1 MSITLDSPKISVIEF
16 IRRINEGSTKPI
28 LCRCDDGKKY
38 IVKSMP
44 LMPPKHL
51 LAEFISACLA
61 QDLGLPLPDFT
72 VVHIPDEL
80 LEFSPELK
88 SDINPGYA
96 FATLYIEN
104 AVSLTFAQS
113 RNEQIVP
120 IDDQKRIFLFDR
132 WIMNGDR
139 SLTAI
144 GGNVNML
151 YDVQHDRYYLIDH
164 NLAFDQN
171 ANDAGDFE
179 YHVYSHK
186 SRKWTFDMVDRVEHK
201 EKLLKTYCRMP
212 HFWEDVPDDWRSDQD
227 FVNSIDTTLIRA
239 ETDDFWSSIT

>member
-1 MSITLDSPKISVIEF
+1 MDSPKISVVEF
-16 IRRINEGSTKPI
+16 IRRIKEGSTKPI

-61 QDLGLPLPDFT
+61 SDLGLPLPDFN
-72 VVHIPDEL
+72 VVYIPEEL

-88 SDINPGYA
+88 DEIKSGYA

-113 RNEQIVP
+113 RNERVIPV
-120 IDDQKRIFLFDR
+120 DEQKRIYLFDR
-132 WIMNGDR
+132 WVMNGDR
-139 SLTAI
+139 SLTAK

-171 ANDAGDFE
+171 ADAGDFD

-186 SRKWTFDMVDRVEHK
+186 SREWAFDMVDRVVQK
-201 EKLLKTYCRMP
+201 EKLLNAYCRMP
-212 HFWEDVPDDWRSDQD
+212 HFWEDVPEDWCVDQD
-227 FVNSIDTTLIRA
+227 FINSIETTLTRA
-239 ETDDFWSSIT
+239 ETDEFWSSII